1 MVDLNVI
8 KQKIERCD
16 FDRIKY
22 VYPILPN
29 DMLGQCISGFSNSGG
44 GYILFGVNDDG
55 DELKVKGFSTDI
67 KKIRTF
73 IKSEFPGINNILFHE
88 FEHMGKRLFLIGINQ
103 GKTMISYQ
111 EKLYTMVK
119 NERNRFIPKEMIKQ
133 RVFLSYCHKD
143 KEIMKVIKSS
153 LEKEPYIK
161 LTVDEE
167 QLDYKSDLTE
177 FMKTIKNHD
186 FTVAIISHSY
196 LQSKNCMYEI
206 TELMKDDN
214 YIEKLL
220 FVILSDDERQFYDEE
235 ITQVKPNIYDVLGRI
250 EYIEYWKSKETEL
263 NDRIR
268 GLEDLS
274 IAPMLT
280 NELNKISIITKN
292 SDKILDKLANQKG
305 VSFNKMYES
314 DFNDMKEI
322 VLNRICKSNL

>member
-55 DELKVKGFSTDI
+55 DELKVKGFSADT
-67 KKIRTF
+67 KKIDGF
-73 IKSEFPGINNILFHE
+73 LKSNFPAIENVLFQK
-88 FEHMGKRLFLIGINQ
+88 FDYRGKNLFLIEINQ

-119 NERNRFIPKEMIKQ
+119 NERNRFVPEEIIRQ

-143 KEIMKVIKSS
+143 KPIMKVIKHS

-186 FTVAIISHSY
+186 FAVAIISHSY

-263 NDRIR
+263 NDRLR

-305 VSFNKMYES
+305 VSFDKMYES

-322 VLNRICKSNL
+322 VLKRICKSNL

>member
-22 VYPILPN
+22 VYPNLPD

-67 KKIRTF
+67 NKIRTF
-73 IKSEFPGINNILFHE
+73 IESEFPGIENILFCD
-88 FEHMGKRLFLIGINQ
+88 FEHMGKRLFLVGINQ
-103 GKTMISYQ
+103 SKTMISYQ

-119 NERNRFIPKEMIKQ
+119 NERNRFVPKDIIKQ

-143 KEIMKVIKSS
+143 KDIMKVIKSS

-186 FTVAIISHSY
+186 FAVAIISHSY
-196 LQSKNCMYEI
+196 LQSRNCMYEI
-206 TELMKDDN
+206 TELMKGDN

-220 FVILSDDERQFYDEE
+220 FVILSDDERQFYGEE
-235 ITQVKPNIYDVLGRI
+235 ITQVKPNIYDVMGRM

-268 GLEDLS
+268 ALKDLS
-274 IAPMLT
+274 IVPELT
-280 NELNKISIITKN
+280 NELNRISIITKN
-292 SDKILDKLANQKG
+292 ADKILYKLANKKG

-322 VLNRICKSNL
+322 IWKRICKSNL